1 MDYLRVLRRRTSTGT
16 LVRKPTSA
24 RAAART
30 SQPRPTSR
38 VTPAPS
44 TPTDWLAASAATA
57 AVALQTRLPRLLAP
71 APARA
76 LAQTPKGLEATF
88 TLLPLTPSNFNAPQ
102 RAPTLL
108 FNTHLHFIRDD
119 NRTFVETKSSA
130 CPSSMKGA
138 RVTHSMHQT
147 YCSIFIMLSHTLF
160 SLEPELCSAPTL
172 LS

>member
-1 MDYLRVLRRRTSTGT
+1 MDYLHVLRRRISTGT
-16 LVRKPTSA
+16 LVRRPTSA

-30 SQPRPTSR
+30 SQPRRTSR

-44 TPTDWLAASAATA
+44 TRTDWLAASAATA
-57 AVALQTRLPRLLAP
+57 VVALPTRHLQLLAP

-76 LAQTPKGLEATF
+76 LAQTPKRARGNFYTF
-88 TLLPLTPSNFNAPQ
+88 PFAPQ

-108 FNTHLHFIRDD
+108 CHTHLRFIRDD

-130 CPSSMKGA
+130 CSSSMNGA
-138 RVTHSMHQT
+138 RLTHSMHQT

-160 SLEPELCSAPTL
+160 SLEPEPELCTVPTL